1 MPDETTPATDATQAF
16 ATTAGPRERSSFDEL
31 LADNERYV
39 DSFRLQGLKG
49 FATSHFALVTCMD
62 SRIEP
67 LSMLGLVPGD
77 AKIMRN
83 AGGRVTEDTLRSL
96 TLAAHS
102 LGVRRIAV
110 MQHTDCAMMKSTDA
124 EVGERIGT
132 ALGRG
137 PVDLAFRTIADPD
150 ADLAA
155 DVELVRGWELL
166 PDDVEV
172 AGWRYDVETGRVQV
186 VVPPRPVQH

>member
-1 MPDETTPATDATQAF
+1 MTEDSAAPQTDS
-16 ATTAGPRERSSFDEL
+16 TTAFDSTGGPRERSGFDEL
-31 LADNERYV
+31 LADNERYAAR
-39 DSFRLQGLKG
+39 FHLQGLAG
-49 FATSHFALVTCMD
+49 FATSGFALVTCMD

-110 MQHTDCAMMKSTDA
+110 MQHTDCAMMKSTDT
-124 EVGERIGT
+124 EVGARIGT
-132 ALGRG
+132 ALGRD
-137 PVDLAFRTIADPD
+137 PVDFTFRTIADPD

-155 DVELVRGWELL
+155 DVALVRDFDLL
-166 PDDVEV
+166 PAGVEV
-172 AGWRYDVETGRVQV
+172 AGWRYDVETGRVLV
-186 VVPPRPVQH
+186 VVDPTTTG